1 MKHFVS
7 KDIAMHH
14 LPSYNRRMQ
23 EQVAIQKLLQR
34 KFSEMQASNPKYSL
48 RAFSRKVGL
57 NPGALSGILNG
68 KRNVSS
74 KLAVRIAEKLVLD
87 PQERSELFSQF
98 RVLGYKA
105 ELNGQ
110 TEEYR
115 VLSAAQFKIV
125 AEWEHF
131 AVLSLMR
138 TKSFR
143 SDSDWIADRLGLT
156 SARVRDVIQ
165 RLINTGMVEL
175 AVDGALK
182 RASPKYRTT
191 DDIADLSLRRS
202 HDQSLELAR
211 RSLEHNSVSERDHTW
226 VMFAMDPKKLSMAKE
241 KIRRF
246 QDELADLVEAGDQT
260 EVYRL
265 SMHFFPLTHLKKE
278 TSGEAS
284 CKNHQI

>member
-1 MKHFVS
+1 MK
-7 KDIAMHH
+7 
-14 LPSYNRRMQ
+14 
-23 EQVAIQKLLQR
+23 EQIAIQSLLQK
-34 KFSEMQASNPKYSL
+34 KFSELQASNPRYSL

-74 KLAVRIAEKLVLD
+74 KLAVRIAEKLLLD

-98 RVLGYKA
+98 RILRHRIDSEK
-105 ELNGQ
+105 E
-110 TEEYR
+110 TTEYR
-115 VLSAAQFKIV
+115 RLSAAQFKIV

-138 TKSFR
+138 TKEFK
-143 SDSDWIADRLGLT
+143 SDSEWIAERLGLT
-156 SARVRDVIQ
+156 HSRVRDVIQ
-165 RLINTGMVEL
+165 RLIEAGMVEL
-175 AVDGALK
+175 SVDGDLK
-182 RASPKYRTT
+182 RVHSNYRTT

-202 HDQSLELAR
+202 HIQSLELAH
-211 RSLEHNSVSERDHTW
+211 RSLEQDAVSTRDHTW

-246 QDELADLVEAGDQT
+246 QDELAELVEAGDQT

-265 SMHFFPLTHLKKE
+265 SMHFFPLTKV
-278 TSGEAS
+278 TSGE
-284 CKNHQI
+284 KYEN